1 MSSDS
6 DSQPQSSTPQT
17 SKGKRRSKHDYV
29 NRTFQCGCGKSYLSY
44 PALYTHVKNKH
55 EGQQPEGTVIP
66 EKRKNR
72 GRGRPRKGSNEG
84 EEGSEVEGA
93 EGSSEACESLQSF
106 GYFGGPAI
114 ALHG

>member
-6 DSQPQSSTPQT
+6 DSQPFSTHQG

-55 EGQQPEGTVIP
+55 EGQQPEGTLIP
-66 EKRKNR
+66 DKRKNR
-72 GRGRPRKGSNEG
+72 SRGRPRKNSGTG
-84 EEGSEVEGA
+84 EEGSEREGG
-93 EGSSEACESLQSF
+93 EGSSEVCESLQSL

-114 ALHG
+114 ALQG

>member
-6 DSQPQSSTPQT
+6 DSQPTPQT

-55 EGQQPEGTVIP
+55 DGQQPEGTLIP
-66 EKRKNR
+66 EKRKSR
-72 GRGRPRKGSNEG
+72 GRGRPRKNSATGD
-84 EEGSEVEGA
+84 EGSERDGV
-93 EGSSEACESLQSF
+93 EGSSDPCDSLQSL
-106 GYFGGPAI
+106 GYFGGPAV
-114 ALHG
+114 ALEG